1 MNPLTNDLIIPH
13 PLLLSSHCRC
23 MESNQV
29 WALWLGN
36 KFVLQ
41 ALKTVLKFI
50 KRGDLQEK
58 NCMHVLNLKW
68 AKIYHWQTRAST
80 FNTYK
85 KLKIWYVT
93 NVALFKIMSPIPK
106 RIFLNEWVGGI
117 YNKYLT
123 WKVASLNKVLLRG
136 YISVTFDILLSV
148 FLCSHISSELWSEHR
163 KKCHRE
169 VNIGI
174 MFIIMGFYPLVKVYS
189 L

>member
-1 MNPLTNDLIIPH
+1 MWAQINVFNMNPLTNDLIIPH

-85 KLKIWYVT
+85 KLIFIRFSDSLIFYTDYIRSFQQTDNINLK
-93 NVALFKIMSPIPK
+93 LLHFPK
-106 RIFLNEWVGGI
+106 SLSI
-117 YNKYLT
+117 LT
-123 WKVASLNKVLLRG
+123 SLPQPLQTSL
-136 YISVTFDILLSV
+136 TF
-148 FLCSHISSELWSEHR
+148 
-163 KKCHRE
+163 
-169 VNIGI
+169 
-174 MFIIMGFYPLVKVYS
+174 
-189 L
+189 